1 MPSPKIVIV
10 GGVAAG
16 ASAAAKARRCSEE
29 AEIILYEKGDAISY
43 ANCGL
48 PYFVGGVIRDRNHLL
63 ISDPVFFRER
73 FNVEAKTRHEVV
85 DVDAKGKTITV
96 VDLDASATFVQP
108 YDKLILATGADA
120 LRPPLEGVDLPFV
133 FTLKTLADTDRVHR
147 YLQTNDVREAVIVG
161 GGLIGIEMV
170 ENFAARGIKVTVV
183 EFLPQILSFLD
194 EEMAAVATRHM
205 EEKGVSFLFGEKVIS
220 VRRNDSGNT
229 VETASGKSLAADMVI
244 LSVGIR
250 PNTKLALKAG
260 LAIGETGGIKVD
272 ACMRTS
278 DPDIYAAGDCIES
291 LHLVTGKP
299 VLVPMGSAAN
309 KEGRAAGAN
318 SLGRQIQVKGFCGTV
333 IVKAFD
339 LAVGKTGLS
348 EREAVKEGF
357 VPVVTYVLAGHH
369 AGYYPG
375 AREVRLKV
383 VTDGAGGRLLG
394 AQAIGAEGVDK
405 RIDVFATALYNRMRT
420 EELVDLDLAY
430 APPYSSA
437 RDPVIV
443 SGMLQ
448 QNIAAGDLR
457 PVTPAALREE
467 LARGERLTLVDVRTR
482 GELRRLGHLPGALH
496 IPIDALRERLHELDP
511 SDNIV
516 LYCAVGLRSYLGSR
530 ILAMH
535 GFDKVRTL
543 TGGFSAWNYPVSRD

>member
-1 MPSPKIVIV
+1 
-10 GGVAAG
+10 
-16 ASAAAKARRCSEE
+16 
-29 AEIILYEKGDAISY
+29 
-43 ANCGL
+43 
-48 PYFVGGVIRDRNHLL
+48 
-63 ISDPVFFRER
+63 
-73 FNVEAKTRHEVV
+73 
-85 DVDAKGKTITV
+85 
-96 VDLDASATFVQP
+96 
-108 YDKLILATGADA
+108 
-120 LRPPLEGVDLPFV
+120 
-133 FTLKTLADTDRVHR
+133 VHH

-170 ENFAARGIKVTVV
+170 ENLAARGIKVTVV
-183 EFLPQILSFLD
+183 EFLPQILIFLD

-205 EEKGVSFLFGEKVIS
+205 EEKGVTFLLSDKVTAI
-220 VRRNDSGNT
+220 RQDTDGGK
-229 VETASGKSLAADMVI
+229 VETAAGKTLAADLVI

-272 ACMRTS
+272 AHMRTS

-299 VLVPMGSAAN
+299 ALIPMGSAAN

-318 SLGRQIQVKGFCGTV
+318 CLGRQIAVKGFCGTV
-333 IVKAFD
+333 IVKAFE

-357 VPVVTYVLAGHH
+357 SPVVTYVLAGHH

-375 AREVRLKV
+375 AKVVRLKI
-383 VTDGAGGRLLG
+383 VTDGESGRLLG

-420 EELVDLDLAY
+420 EDLVDLDLAY

-482 GELRRLGHLPGALH
+482 GELRRLGHIPGALH
-496 IPIDALRERLHELDP
+496 IPIDALRERLPELDP
-511 SDNIV
+511 ADNIV
-516 LYCAVGLRSYLGSR
+516 LYCAVGLRSYLGNR

-535 GFDKVRTL
+535 GFERVRTL
-543 TGGFSAWNYPVSRD
+543 TGGFSAWNYQVSRD